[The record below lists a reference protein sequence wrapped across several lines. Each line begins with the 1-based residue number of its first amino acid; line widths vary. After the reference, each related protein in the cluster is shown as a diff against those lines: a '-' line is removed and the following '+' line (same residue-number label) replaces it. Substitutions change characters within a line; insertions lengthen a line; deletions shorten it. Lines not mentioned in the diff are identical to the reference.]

1 MKLKIQSQLP
11 KEAMEVQKLI
21 AKVTMGMEEHWT

>member
-1 MKLKIQSQLP
+1 MA

-21 AKVTMGMEEHWT
+21 PKTTMGMEEHWTWNILQTQL